1 MQPISTPLTS
11 VRIVEPA
18 SEDSCSSRHGS
29 VDQDSLDIENQLE
42 GHHPRKLSYW
52 AVTVAALLLKLWRS
66 LRQQAHHLNVHFR
79 VPETETLFT
88 LYSFR
93 WQTPIMLYATVY
105 IFIIA
110 ALLSAIVLYFVE
122 YTHGV
127 LSGAITI
134 NECWNRRHC
143 FQLMMYFFLS
153 VLPSLMALIFVIVA
167 IKSKR
172 QNCFVKL
179 LRIGSIVS
187 AVLLTS
193 GATQIFDNMASNI
206 VALIV
211 IPLWLGMV
219 IPLMELI
226 WIPLFTV
233 GTTLVLVN
241 VAIYQAVGGQDLW
254 SRVSVNN
261 MCLCV
266 CLHVVYVK
274 CYVCEKERESC
285 MCCWIHSV

>member
-1 MQPISTPLTS
+1 MQPISTPPTA

-18 SEDSCSSRHGS
+18 SEDSCSSRQGS

-42 GHHPRKLSYW
+42 GHHPKKLSCM
-52 AVTVAALLLKLWRS
+52 AVAALLLKLWHS

-79 VPETETLFT
+79 VPETENLFK

-105 IFIIA
+105 IFIVA

-127 LSGAITI
+127 LSGAISL

-193 GATQIFDNMASNI
+193 GATQIFDNVASNI
-206 VALIV
+206 LALIV

-274 CYVCEKERESC
+274 
-285 MCCWIHSV
+285 